1 MLVVTNSIN
10 TEFIKGLAP
19 DRNLDKKIGVFDI
32 ETLRSTDSNGR
43 VVFVPYLICI
53 LDRPVVLRTL
63 DNHKEGLMFY
73 LNDLLRYPQ
82 KTLCL
87 KTHSGQCYVEN
98 IMDLLSTAII

>member
-53 LDRPVVLRTL
+53 LDRPVVG

-73 LNDLLRYPQ
+73 LNDYFGSSEDLMFKDAFRSMLRRKYNGF
-82 KTLCL
+82 TF
-87 KTHSGQCYVEN
+87 T
-98 IMDLLSTAII
+98 

>member
-10 TEFIKGLAP
+10 TEQPKAVKGLAP

-53 LDRPVVLRTL
+53 LDRPVVG